1 VNTVRLFFAHWDS
14 SKEFSLH
21 LWQRVVLTWNLTRFR
36 GQYSLTTPDV
46 TRIQRAAI
54 ELLENAAQSIY
65 DRQGELLLQGI
76 REGEE
81 VRSNFEAFYTL
92 CDAMRRVESEEDS
105 TDTEDEF
112 RGVVERDNI
121 LMFPINRKHSTA
133 NQ

>member
-1 VNTVRLFFAHWDS
+1 MNTVRLFFAHWDS

-36 GQYSLTTPDV
+36 GQYSLTTPGV

-54 ELLENAAQSIY
+54 DLLENAAQSIY

-76 REGEE
+76 REGQE

-92 CDAMRRVESEEDS
+92 WDAMRRVKSGEDS
-105 TDTEDEF
+105 TEAEGEF
-112 RGVVERDNI
+112 PSVERDNI
-121 LMFPINRKHSTA
+121 LLFPINRKHSTA